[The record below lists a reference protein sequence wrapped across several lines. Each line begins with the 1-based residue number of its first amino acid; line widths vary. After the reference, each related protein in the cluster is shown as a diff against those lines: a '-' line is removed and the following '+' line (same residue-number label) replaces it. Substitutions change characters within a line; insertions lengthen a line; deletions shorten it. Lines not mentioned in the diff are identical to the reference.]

1 MPSTYKTPGV
11 YVEEISL
18 FPPSVAQVDTAV
30 PVFIGYTE
38 FATLNGQSLT
48 NVPTEI
54 TSLKEYNAAY
64 GAGPSVTYNV
74 YLDTSNNVSQVV
86 SSETYYM
93 YESLRLF
100 YENGGG
106 KCYIMSVGSYSTTGP
121 QIAPLTAALD
131 IVAKEDEP
139 TLILCPDAAL
149 CTGTTDLY
157 DFQQKALLQA
167 ANVGNR
173 FVVCDLLPSDENTAG
188 KTLAD
193 RIQDF
198 RDKIGI
204 NNLKYGA
211 AYAPYIYSALPRSID
226 YRDIALFSGTPS
238 ASTPLA
244 LDSLTTDNNII
255 QLIYDLNN
263 AVAAVN
269 YLGALI
275 SSNAAASPLP
285 AGILTAPSKT
295 FEDQFKVLLGNY
307 STAANS
313 AGRLAAV
320 QALYEYAA
328 KVLASIK
335 TFQDT
340 LPTPVTTPPNP
351 ASKTSSKAFLLK
363 NNIASIVTSSGVAD
377 VFKTLIKNHNAM
389 VAVPSADTFFT
400 EDPTSAATDLNK
412 ALTVLGIAPA
422 AFATTTDAALNTA
435 YVNAADEDH
444 RLNMAK
450 LAVAGAYSSVLS
462 FFYAVQTAAASYEST
477 LEASLAGAYGL
488 YNNIV
493 AKISQTTSIL
503 PPSGAIVGVY
513 AMIDDLRGVW
523 KAPANVSLSSV
534 IGPVVNVD
542 NTFQDDM
549 NVDTNAGKSI
559 NAIRAFTG
567 KGTLIWGGRTL
578 AGNDSEWRYVSVRRT
593 FNMVEESVKRAT
605 GMFVF
610 EPNDGNT
617 WVKVKGMID
626 NFLTNLWRQGAL
638 AGAKPDQAFFV
649 KVGLGETMT
658 AQDILDG
665 FMNVEIGLAVVRPAE
680 FIILKFSHKMQES

>member
-1 MPSTYKTPGV
+1 MASTYKTPGV

-38 FATLNGQSLT
+38 FATLNGAGLT
-48 NVPTEI
+48 NVPTQI
-54 TSLKEYNAAY
+54 TSLKEYNAAF

-106 KCYIMSVGSYSTTGP
+106 KCYIMSVGGYSTLGP
-121 QIAPLTAALD
+121 QIADLLGALD
-131 IVAKEDEP
+131 IVAKENEP
-139 TLILCPDAAL
+139 TLILSPDAAL
-149 CTGTTDLY
+149 CTGSTDLY
-157 DFQQKALLQA
+157 DFQQKAMLQA
-167 ANVGNR
+167 AIVGNR

-188 KTLAD
+188 KTLAN

-198 RDKIGI
+198 RDKVGI
-204 NNLKYGA
+204 NNLKYGG
-211 AYAPYIYSALPRSID
+211 AYAPYIYSALPRTID
-226 YRDIALFSGTPS
+226 YRDISLFSGTPS
-238 ASTPLA
+238 ASTPLP

-263 AVAAVN
+263 AVAADK
-269 YLGALI
+269 YLTALI
-275 SSNAAASPLP
+275 STAAAAPPLP
-285 AGILTAPSKT
+285 AGILTGTSKT
-295 FEDQFKVLLGNY
+295 FEDQFKTLLGNY
-307 STAANS
+307 STAPDTAS
-313 AGRLAAV
+313 RLTAV
-320 QALYEYAA
+320 EALYEYCA
-328 KVLASIK
+328 KVLSSIK
-335 TFQDT
+335 TFQDG
-340 LPTPVTTPPNP
+340 LPAPVTTVPNP

-363 NNIASIVTSSGVAD
+363 NNINSLVTSSGVGD

-389 VAVPSADTFFT
+389 AAVAAADKFFT
-400 EDPTSAATDLNK
+400 DDPTDNTKDLNK

-422 AFATTTDAALNTA
+422 SFATTTDPALNTA
-435 YVNAADEDH
+435 YSGAASDDVRVN
-444 RLNMAK
+444 MGK

-462 FFYAVQTAAASYEST
+462 FFYAVQSAAQSYEST
-477 LEASLAGAYGL
+477 LESSLASAYGL

-493 AKISQTTSIL
+493 SKISATTSLL
-503 PPSGAIVGVY
+503 PPSGAVVGVY

-593 FNMVEESVKRAT
+593 FNMVEESVKRST

-665 FMNVEIGLAVVRPAE
+665 FMNVEIGMAVVRPAE